1 MKRKNLFVI
10 INFIVATLLLTSC
23 GKDPEVSEEIK
34 YPIVSADAPYTEYTA
49 KAESMVFYAE
59 KKGKLVFP
67 YAQRISLKSGGKLSY
82 INAEVGMK
90 VKKGDVVARLEN
102 SSLQDS
108 ITLKRNQINNTTSTL
123 DRQILEAELD
133 ILKGQAE
140 NLNFKSPIDGVIV
153 DVTFNKV
160 GANMNEGEHIF
171 TVDSFDTAFVSINT
185 LNADYLNFGRRAE
198 VLLDDEKVDEAFY
211 VETIKNKDIFRL
223 DNTKILNKDFKELK
237 ENQFTIKVEEAN
249 KKDIITVPSKA
260 LLSYSGSNFVYVLMN
275 GNKVEMP
282 VDIGPTTDGKTEI
295 TGGVNPGDIVLVFE

>member
-1 MKRKNLFVI
+1 MKRKNLFVVT
-10 INFIVATLLLTSC
+10 NLLVATLLLTSC
-23 GKDPEVSEEIK
+23 GKEPEVSEEIK
-34 YPIVSADAPYTEYTA
+34 YPIVSADMPYTEYTA

-67 YAQRISLKSGGKLSY
+67 YAQRISLKGSGKLGFL
-82 INAEVGMK
+82 NAEVGMR
-90 VKKGDVVARLEN
+90 VKKGDVIAKIEN
-102 SSLQDS
+102 NS
-108 ITLKRNQINNTTSTL
+108 IQNEIVSKQNQINNTTSTL
-123 DRQILEAELD
+123 DRQILQAELE

-140 NLNFKSPIDGVIV
+140 NLNIKSPIDGVIV

-171 TVDSFDTAFVSINT
+171 TVDSFDAAFVSINT
-185 LNADYLNFGRRAE
+185 LNADYLNFGRRADI
-198 VLLDDEKVDEAFY
+198 LLENEKVDEAFY
-211 VETIKNKDIFRL
+211 VETVKNKDIFRL
-223 DNTKILNKDFKELK
+223 DNTEILNKDFKELK
-237 ENQFTIKVEEAN
+237 ENQFTVKVEEAN

-295 TGGVNPGDIVLVFE
+295 TGGVNSGDIVLVFE